1 MTQAPSFDLWR
12 VALTADGATQAA
24 YAAALEEICDSISA
38 FESKPGGPWRIEG
51 IATVEPDRVAL
62 AARLALAAAST
73 NGAVPPLEIEPMPQ
87 IDWLAENRRSFPP
100 LKAGRYF
107 IYGSHYQGA
116 VPAGARAVT
125 LDAGIAF
132 GSGEHATT
140 RGCLLA
146 LDSLGRRTPVRR
158 ALDVGCGSGIL
169 AIAMAKT
176 WPLRAVASDID
187 RNSVGV
193 AAENVRR
200 NAVARRVETV
210 FSNGLARVRPR
221 RGYDVVVANIL
232 ARPLCRLAG
241 EIGAAVRPGGTL
253 VLSGL
258 LAGQESEVRAA
269 YRARGLVLERRIAI
283 DGWHTLILR
292 RGQKRKRRSVA
303 PFGGDD
309 RRLSVGRVAG

>member
-1 MTQAPSFDLWR
+1 VTQHSDSDLWR
-12 VALTADGATQAA
+12 IALVADAASQAA

-38 FESKPGGPWRIEG
+38 FESKPGGAWRIEG
-51 IATVEPDRVAL
+51 LATVEPDRIAL
-62 AARLALAAAST
+62 AARLAVASAET
-73 NGAVPPLEIEPMPQ
+73 NRAVPPLDIERMPQ

-107 IYGSHYQGA
+107 IYGSHYQGE
-116 VPAGARAVT
+116 VPAGAHAVT

-146 LDSLGRRTPVRR
+146 LDRHGRRASVRR

-176 WPLRAVASDID
+176 WPLQAVASDID
-187 RNSVGV
+187 RASVRV
-193 AAENVRR
+193 AAENARR
-200 NAVARRVETV
+200 NAVAGRVETL

-241 EIGAAVRPGGTL
+241 DISAAVRPGGTL
-253 VLSGL
+253 ILSGL

-269 YRARGLVLERRIAI
+269 YRVRGLVLVRRIAI

-303 PFGGDD
+303 PVKGDD
-309 RRLSVGRVAG
+309 RRLFVDPVAG